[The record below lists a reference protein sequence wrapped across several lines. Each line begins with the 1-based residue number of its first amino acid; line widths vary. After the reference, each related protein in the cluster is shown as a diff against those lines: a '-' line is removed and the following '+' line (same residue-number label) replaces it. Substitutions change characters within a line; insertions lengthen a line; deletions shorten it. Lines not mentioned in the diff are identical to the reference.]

1 MAHGTTRGSVTG
13 VYSDRVSDLINKA
26 KRISIAFRFFGQWR
40 PWHTPDKLKDKDM
53 LLVPGMHNPAWS
65 RNEPNIIYSEAI
77 LAGPNKTG
85 GTTGDLI
92 AMKLQIDFLA
102 VEERAWRMRHMSLI
116 RGACL
121 SHGRMDGHGT
131 PPQCV
136 FKRAE
141 KTISKYIEAGS
152 TMQAP

>member
-1 MAHGTTRGSVTG
+1 MAHGKSKGSVTG
-13 VYSDRVSDLINKA
+13 VYTKRVEDLMKKA
-26 KRISIAFRFFGQWR
+26 ERMSQAFRYINDFR
-40 PWHTPDKLKDKDM
+40 PWHTPEELLDKDM

-65 RNEPNIIYSEAI
+65 RNEPNTIYCENVMGGANSDGGN
-77 LAGPNKTG
+77 AGDT
-85 GTTGDLI
+85 I

-121 SHGRMDGHGT
+121 AHGRMHGHSNA
-131 PPQCV
+131 PQGV

-141 KTISKYIEAGS
+141 RVVKDYIKAGKAMEAR
-152 TMQAP
+152 